1 MRSHR
6 IPLGLAAV
14 GLAAW
19 LAPATVLASA
29 RLDGIPEQV
38 REGDRVEVRWSALD
52 PDVEEVELEL
62 SVAGSRWVRISP
74 EMEALE
80 GRYVW
85 RVTGGLA
92 GPARIRLRAGGER
105 GEREVASHAFT
116 IVPQGI
122 AKPAAILAW
131 PDGWDLAERSG
142 PAAAGALAAEHA
154 RYSLLVETPVA
165 ATSPSA
171 GAESEEH
178 RTPARESA
186 HRFVLPTT
194 GALRSFHAPRRTPL
208 RN

>member
-1 MRSHR
+1 MRCLR
-6 IPLGLAAV
+6 TPFLLAAV
-14 GLAAW
+14 GLAAL
-19 LAPATVLASA
+19 LAPVSVHAAA
-29 RLDGIPEQV
+29 RLEGIPEQV

-116 IVPQGI
+116 IVPQSF
-122 AKPAAILAW
+122 AHPAAILAW
-131 PDGWDLAERSG
+131 PDGWDLDERSG
-142 PAAAGALAAEHA
+142 PAAAGSLAAAHS
-154 RYSLLVETPVA
+154 RYALLVETPVA
-165 ATSPSA
+165 ATTSSA
-171 GAESEEH
+171 GAEFEDQ
-178 RTPARESA
+178 RTPTRESA
-186 HRFVLPTT
+186 HALVLPAAGT
-194 GALRSFHAPRRTPL
+194 LRAFRAPRRTPL